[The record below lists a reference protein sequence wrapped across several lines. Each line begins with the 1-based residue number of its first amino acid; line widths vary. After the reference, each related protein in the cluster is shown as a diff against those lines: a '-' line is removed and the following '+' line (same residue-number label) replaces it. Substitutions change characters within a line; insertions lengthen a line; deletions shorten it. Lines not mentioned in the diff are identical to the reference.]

1 MNRSSLGTRFFIA
14 TLFGV
19 VLTCLVC
26 VAAAWRLATDWICG
40 SVAEQANQQSTEVI
54 GRLTTVDTMARAQVE
69 SAMRVL
75 TDAGRS
81 KGVPAIK
88 GQADL
93 NGKPVPNLT
102 LGAESQVM
110 NFALVDRVKEL
121 AGSTATLF
129 AWDGQNFIRVTTNVL
144 KPDGSRAVGTAL
156 DPAGK
161 AFAALRA
168 GQPFEG
174 VVDILGVPY
183 FTSYAPMIDADGKL
197 VGAWYVGYRLDS
209 ISAVGKNIEEARI
222 LQHGFVALIKPNG
235 AVIAHGSQ
243 ISDATLESVR
253 NNPKGWTLE
262 ETVFPAW
269 GYKVFAAYPNRD
281 VVTLE
286 LKIVAL
292 PAAGT
297 VTMVLV
303 ILIVQFWT
311 LRRLVL
317 RPVHEL
323 TARLNAA
330 DLNTLLNSERSD
342 EVGDLARSFNQYV
355 LRLRQTLFRVRDG
368 SVAATGKSNE
378 IRGISHTAVERMAEQ
393 SQSAQDTAASVEQLA
408 RDIASASDH
417 TDEASQ
423 QAKAAAAAARRGA
436 ELVVSSTR
444 LMQALSEDTQQ
455 SAGRLASLS
464 QRAEKIG
471 SIVGVIEEIAAGT
484 NLLALNASIEAA
496 RAGEHGRGFAVV
508 AGEVRRL
515 AERTA
520 QATQQVADLVHGI
533 KDETDLSAA
542 GIRSACDRAAGGA
555 EAMAS
560 LSSTFREISSLA
572 IEVENRVAQIAQA
585 AHQEASAA
593 AAASCAMRAVATTS
607 HESAGGA
614 QQVVAA
620 TGELLD
626 TAHSLESMVD
636 QFHLM
641 ELPEDLAA

>member
-1 MNRSSLGTRFFIA
+1 
-14 TLFGV
+14 
-19 VLTCLVC
+19 
-26 VAAAWRLATDWICG
+26 
-40 SVAEQANQQSTEVI
+40 
-54 GRLTTVDTMARAQVE
+54 
-69 SAMRVL
+69 
-75 TDAGRS
+75 
-81 KGVPAIK
+81 
-88 GQADL
+88 
-93 NGKPVPNLT
+93 
-102 LGAESQVM
+102 
-110 NFALVDRVKEL
+110 
-121 AGSTATLF
+121 
-129 AWDGQNFIRVTTNVL
+129 
-144 KPDGSRAVGTAL
+144 
-156 DPAGK
+156 
-161 AFAALRA
+161 
-168 GQPFEG
+168 
-174 VVDILGVPY
+174 
-183 FTSYAPMIDADGKL
+183 
-197 VGAWYVGYRLDS
+197 
-209 ISAVGKNIEEARI
+209 
-222 LQHGFVALIKPNG
+222 
-235 AVIAHGSQ
+235 
-243 ISDATLESVR
+243 
-253 NNPKGWTLE
+253 
-262 ETVFPAW
+262 
-269 GYKVFAAYPNRD
+269 
-281 VVTLE
+281 
-286 LKIVAL
+286 
-292 PAAGT
+292 
-297 VTMVLV
+297 
-303 ILIVQFWT
+303 
-311 LRRLVL
+311 
-317 RPVHEL
+317 
-323 TARLNAA
+323 
-330 DLNTLLNSERSD
+330 
-342 EVGDLARSFNQYV
+342 
-355 LRLRQTLFRVRDG
+355 
-368 SVAATGKSNE
+368 VAATGKSNE